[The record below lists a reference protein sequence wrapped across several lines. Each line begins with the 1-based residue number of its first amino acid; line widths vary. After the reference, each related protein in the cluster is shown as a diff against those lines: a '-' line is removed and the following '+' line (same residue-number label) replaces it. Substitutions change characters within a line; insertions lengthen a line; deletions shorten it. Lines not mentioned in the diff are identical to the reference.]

1 LKVLHL
7 ASFNGNHGDK
17 FNHLGFYSWFT
28 HFLPSRTIWT
38 QLEIRQFYGKPNP
51 FDSNL
56 VSIVNEHDLFIIGGG
71 NYFETWITGS
81 WSGTTLDLTPTFID
95 AINCPILINSVG
107 LDIHQGIS
115 QNAYENLPKL
125 LKSLQSNPKV
135 FLSLRDDGS
144 IRNLREITKE
154 NFPDKIHILPDS
166 GYLALKHQGPPAPEN
181 NKLII
186 NLASDMP
193 QIRFGNPEKE
203 RMGNFSKNLA
213 KVLSELLHEKEF
225 DEIVFTMHLINDFD
239 IVSQVI
245 SHIEPTFRRNNLRV
259 TSYRM
264 DQSGVEEIL
273 REYRTAKLVLAMRFH
288 ANVVSIGS
296 GVPTLGINTYRQ
308 IENYFKE
315 WKNEDRLISF
325 NDEIQ
330 SKNALSKIRDINRCK
345 GIERDFTERLAN
357 NIDQKSHDMKELI
370 QDWLLENGIKADENE
385 IYK

>member
-1 LKVLHL
+1 
-7 ASFNGNHGDK
+7 
-17 FNHLGFYSWFT
+17 
-28 HFLPSRTIWT
+28 
-38 QLEIRQFYGKPNP
+38 
-51 FDSNL
+51 
-56 VSIVNEHDLFIIGGG
+56 
-71 NYFETWITGS
+71 
-81 WSGTTLDLTPTFID
+81 
-95 AINCPILINSVG
+95 
-107 LDIHQGIS
+107 
-115 QNAYENLPKL
+115 
-125 LKSLQSNPKV
+125 
-135 FLSLRDDGS
+135 LRDDGS